1 MKNIQKQTIE
11 AGMKEHV
18 TTMQRQV
25 SQGLHTVILNRP
37 TCQELF
43 LTATPGA
50 GESIEPMFA
59 RLADVVRLHGA
70 QIVSQIVF
78 HLADRR
84 SQAIDTLEEVLGEIR
99 WPITWLEDGHSF
111 PELIG
116 THVHAIVGPDVEV
129 LRAGDNTVGCVYD
142 DPFARVC
149 VLGDLRD
156 EDVSHPRG
164 EQARVVLEAM
174 SDTLARADMQFAH
187 VARTWFFNDD
197 ILAWYGEF
205 NLARDA
211 FFDNQ
216 GVFQGLVPASTG
228 IGGGNPFGAALQGG
242 LVAFRPN
249 DDADVRTF
257 VVPSPLQSSARDYGS
272 SFSRAVEVQ
281 MPDHRR
287 LYISGTASIDTDG
300 VVRHIGDVEKQIEFT
315 MRVVREI
322 LTSRDMDWSDV
333 VGGIVYVRNA
343 EDTPAFERYC
353 AAHDLEQLPLVVT
366 CNTVCRDEWL
376 VEIELQAIVGHVGS
390 AGVSKATI
398 SCPTAE

>member
-1 MKNIQKQTIE
+1 CREI
-11 AGMKEHV
+11 
-18 TTMQRQV
+18 
-25 SQGLHTVILNRP
+25 
-37 TCQELF
+37 F
-43 LTATPGA
+43 LTATPQA

-59 RLADVVRLHGA
+59 RLADVVRLHRA
-70 QIVSQIVF
+70 KIVSQIVF

-84 SQAIDTLEEVLGEIR
+84 SQAIRTLEEVLGEIR
-99 WPITWLEDGHSF
+99 WPITWLEDGDSF
-111 PELIG
+111 PDLIG

-129 LRAGDNTVGCVYD
+129 LQAESNTVGCVYD

-156 EDVSHPRG
+156 EDVSHTRG
-164 EQARVVLEAM
+164 EQARLVLESMA
-174 SDTLARADMQFAH
+174 DTLDRADMQFAH

-197 ILAWYGEF
+197 ILGWYGEF

-211 FFDNQ
+211 FFTDQ
-216 GVFQGLVPASTG
+216 GVFEGLVPASTG

-242 LVAFRPN
+242 LVAFKPN
-249 DDADVRTF
+249 NGSDVRTF

-300 VVRHIGDVEKQIEFT
+300 EVQHIGDVEAQIEFT
-315 MRVVREI
+315 MQVVQEI
-322 LTSRDMDWSDV
+322 LTSRGMDWCDV

-343 EDTPAFERYC
+343 ADTPAFERYC
-353 AAHDLEQLPLVVT
+353 ASHGLGELPLVVT

-376 VEIELQAIVGHVGS
+376 FEIELQAIAGNVGPAV
-390 AGVSKATI
+390 ASKKTI
-398 SCPTAE
+398 YPPPDAE